1 MCRYIRDRVHFKGNF
16 IFGYT
21 TLGVSDLSAA
31 KAFYTQL
38 FDSKVLFDGGR
49 IAMIGKSMRAP
60 MIAVCTPFNGVA
72 PTPGN
77 GVMVAFPGGSK
88 EGADSLYKKAIS
100 LGATCDGA
108 PGQRIE
114 KQFYGAYVKDP
125 DGNKLFFF
133 DFS

>member
-1 MCRYIRDRVHFKGNF
+1 MI
-16 IFGYT
+16 GYT
-21 TLGVSDLSAA
+21 TLGVKDLEAS
-31 KAFYTQL
+31 KKFYSKL
-38 FDSKVLFDGGR
+38 FDAEVLVDVGR
-49 IAMIGKSMRAP
+49 LAMIGKSMNEP
-60 MIAVCTPFNGVA
+60 KIAVCVPFNEEG

-88 EGADSLYKKAIS
+88 EGAAALYEKAIS

-114 KQFYGAYVKDP
+114 NRFYGAYVKDL
-125 DGNKLFFF
+125 DGNKLCFF